1 MPVMDPLEDA
11 RALVAERF
19 PGCLAA
25 FLGGTVLSGRRTPTS
40 DLDIVVVLADLP
52 APYRESLTWR
62 TWPVELFVH
71 RADTIGAWFARD
83 AARPRPTLA
92 RMCADG
98 VLLADAEGTGASILI
113 QARAVLAAGPP
124 APSQAELD
132 RRRYALSDL
141 LDDLAGTADD
151 GERAII
157 CACVVRE
164 TAELALVTG
173 GRWLGS
179 GKWLLRELRA
189 ADPQLAEELL
199 AARELPVALAQLAQ
213 NVLDRAGGR
222 LWAGYRQTG
231 AP

>member
-1 MPVMDPLEDA
+1 MPVMDPVADA
-11 RALVAERF
+11 RALVAARF

-52 APYRESLTWR
+52 APYRESLIWR

-98 VLLADAEGTGASILI
+98 VLLADADGTGASVLN
-113 QARAVLAAGPP
+113 QAGAVLAAGPP

-132 RRRYALSDL
+132 RRRYGLSDL

-157 CACVVRE
+157 CASVVRE
-164 TAELALVTG
+164 TAELALLTG

-189 ADPQLAEELL
+189 ADSRFAEELL
-199 AARELPVALAQLAQ
+199 AAREDPVALAQLAQ

-222 LWAGYRQTG
+222 LWAGYRLTG